1 MPNHKSRVRNF
12 LFIFCGTLLFIISLW
27 VIYIYWFSPIK
38 TSQISQENIFPWQTL
53 EKVMSLTEICDKYQN
68 LDQNITIANNQS
80 LAASQLVFTS
90 SQLPKKFTLNTQTF
104 PLLHESA
111 TKAKVPIFM
120 YHDILPQK
128 KVFFDVTP
136 TELENHFQ
144 LIKSQQATPISLD
157 QLIIHLRTGIPLPKK
172 PILLSFDDGY
182 GGHYEYVYPLLKK
195 YNYPAVFSIATRY
208 VGDNT
213 GRTHVSWEELKMMA
227 ANPLVTIAS
236 HSVSHPADLTKLS
249 DEELVTEISESKR
262 ILESKLG
269 IAINYFTYPAGKH
282 DDKVKELVQKSG
294 YIAALSMDDAKEIFA
309 GESVDLFAIGR
320 FGQSQI
326 SKVLPQATGGVNLPL
341 CGLDF
346 QAEIRQEEKKIE
358 GISFVFVSGGKPA
371 TIHADS
377 RYQIEDIIKGTGAVA
392 AVDGT
397 FFSLKTLNSNVMI
410 GPVLSKIGHGFIPGY
425 RGEIPKLKG
434 RPLVLIND
442 KTVKFIP
449 FDPDKHNTLTGIQT
463 EMHPVNDIFVA
474 AAWLVRD
481 GQPQPAKS
489 FNNLYGFDAK
499 RYRAFWGIN
508 QDGQPE
514 IGISRDNVDSIQL
527 GKILAEEGFV
537 EAVMLDSGDSTS
549 LVYQG
554 ESKSRYRPRP
564 VPHAVALFPNQLE
577 TTPRVV
583 SSD

>member
-1 MPNHKSRVRNF
+1 MPNQKSRVKNF
-12 LFIFCGTLLFIISLW
+12 LFVFFGTLLFITGLW
-27 VIYIYWFSPIK
+27 AADFFWFSPIN
-38 TSQISQENIFPWQTL
+38 TSQTSPSNIFPWQTPEPVL
-53 EKVMSLTEICDKYQN
+53 SLAEICDKYQS
-68 LDQNITIANNQS
+68 LDKNITIANNQS
-80 LAASQLVFTS
+80 LAASPLVFTS
-90 SQLPKKFTLNTQTF
+90 SQFPEKFTLNTQTF
-104 PLLHESA
+104 PLISEAAS
-111 TKAKVPIFM
+111 KAKVPILM
-120 YHDILPQK
+120 YHDILSK
-128 KVFFDVTP
+128 KEVFFDVTP
-136 TELENHFQ
+136 TELENHFE
-144 LIKSQQATPISLD
+144 LIKSQQATPISLN

-213 GRTHVSWEELKMMA
+213 GRTHVSWEDLKIMA
-227 ANPLVTIAS
+227 ADPLVTIAS
-236 HSVSHPADLTKLS
+236 HSVNHPADLTKLS
-249 DEELVTEISESKR
+249 EQDLTTEIIESKR
-262 ILESKLG
+262 VLESKLG
-269 IAINYFTYPAGKH
+269 IPIHYFTYPAGKH
-282 DDKVKELVQKSG
+282 NDKVKELVQNAG

-326 SKVLPQATGGVNLPL
+326 QKVLPQANGGANLPL

-346 QAEIRQEEKKIE
+346 QADIRKEEKKIE
-358 GISFVFVSGGKPA
+358 GISFVFVSGGKPV

-377 RYQIEDIIKGTGAVA
+377 RYQIEDIVKGTGAVA

-397 FFSLKTLNSNVMI
+397 FFSLKSLNSNIMI

-442 KTVKFIP
+442 KTVKFVP
-449 FDPDKHNTLTGIQT
+449 FDPDKHNTLTGIQA
-463 EMHPVNDIFVA
+463 EMNPVNDIFVA

-554 ESKSRYRPRP
+554 KSMSRYRPRP
-564 VPHAVALFPNQLE
+564 VPHAVALFPNQVK
-577 TTPRVV
+577 TTRGM
-583 SSD
+583 